1 MCVCVCGRGGE
12 GRVMDSVTMGILTQW
27 EGRRASIRHLVCVR
41 ECDRVCVCVCLSMC
55 ACVSIFRP
63 SLWF

>member
-1 MCVCVCGRGGE
+1 MCVCVCVCGRGGE

-41 ECDRVCVCVCLSMC
+41 ECDRVCVCV
-55 ACVSIFRP
+55 
-63 SLWF
+63 